1 MAIGPALYSAPFTS
15 ISIIVAVAAI
25 GGAAFYLGKFW
36 DTRPDSDERHFGI
49 ALVATAAMLFLTA
62 VSWQPL
68 YQIAFAV
75 SALALVVI
83 AMRRLTNLH
92 RKGTFAAG

>member
-1 MAIGPALYSAPFTS
+1 
-15 ISIIVAVAAI
+15 
-25 GGAAFYLGKFW
+25 
-36 DTRPDSDERHFGI
+36 
-49 ALVATAAMLFLTA
+49 MLFLTA

>member
-36 DTRPDSDERHFGI
+36 DRPDSADERHFGI